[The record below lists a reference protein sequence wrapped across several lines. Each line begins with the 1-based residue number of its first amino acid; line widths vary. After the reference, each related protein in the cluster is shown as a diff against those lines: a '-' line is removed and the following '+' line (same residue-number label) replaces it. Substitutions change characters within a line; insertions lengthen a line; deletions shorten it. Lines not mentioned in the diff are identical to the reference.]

1 MAKWGSQRMRTWFQV
16 ALGVDSVFKSRNSS
30 RFFLSF
36 SAYSAALWL
45 LRSAQGRGGFWSCPP
60 SSGSLYLFL
69 SCTYCPWK
77 GHSFVSVLYPDP
89 SGIQA
94 AWRQFCLF
102 YILGISDIM
111 ERRLNVFGE
120 QKHLLSKLWARLL
133 SFLQSLLVRED
144 RCRLSQFSGSCHFW
158 LAAFSCHVHVIVYF
172 SFIEHWS
179 FSFSVDVT
187 IFSVTIIFIFYVLH
201 RNIDLN
207 FICLGSPSLSILSN
221 VVCAC
226 LLPCI
231 HPLRLLFLYSAVV

>member
-1 MAKWGSQRMRTWFQV
+1 MRLVLFRVSFYYSTTCHALYLNCLQFAWQSSQMAKWGSQRMRTWFQV

-144 RCRLSQFSGSCHFW
+144 RCRLSQFSGSCHLW
-158 LAAFSCHVHVIVYF
+158 LAAFFPIFMSYSYSLFFFHWTLEFQLFCRCYNILCHNYF
-172 SFIEHWS
+172 H
-179 FSFSVDVT
+179 
-187 IFSVTIIFIFYVLH
+187 
-201 RNIDLN
+201 
-207 FICLGSPSLSILSN
+207 ILCTS
-221 VVCAC
+221 
-226 LLPCI
+226 
-231 HPLRLLFLYSAVV
+231 